1 MQFSNQALLGIAEM
15 SKADS
20 LAAEGGVPSS
30 RLMEAAGWAVAMN
43 VRERFPPCRVLVLAG
58 PGNNGGDGFVAA
70 RYLRHWG
77 WPVRVALLGDAR
89 ALRGDAALNLE
100 RWEGETEPLALS
112 CLEGADLA
120 IDALF
125 GAGLTR
131 PLDGLARQVIEAL
144 AVPVVAVDIPSGIS
158 GDDGQVLGA
167 APKACLTVTFFRKK
181 PGHCLM
187 PGRGLCGHIV
197 VADIGIP
204 DAVLE
209 VIKPQAFENGQEL
222 WNMPRLAADAHKYV
236 RGHAL
241 ILGGEMT
248 GAARLAA
255 GAARRI
261 RAGMVTLAV
270 PQKLMPIY
278 ASACAPGVVLKPC
291 DKPDDLAALLEHG
304 KISAALAGPGLGV
317 GKTTRSMVAQLLEDG
332 LPLVLDADALTSF
345 EGRQDDLFGNLH
357 HPALL
362 TPHEGEFK
370 RLFERS
376 SDKLASARQA
386 ARHAGA
392 TVLLKGADTVIA
404 SPDGR
409 AVIET
414 QAPPWLATAGSGD
427 VLAGIA
433 VGLMA
438 QGMPPFQAGQAAAW
452 QHGQAGLRAGEGLV
466 AEDLI
471 GELGK

>member
-1 MQFSNQALLGIAEM
+1 MQPGNQALLSIAEM

-20 LAAEGGVPSS
+20 LAAQGGVPTE
-30 RLMEAAGWAVAMN
+30 RLMEAAGWVVAMN
-43 VRERFPPCRVLVLAG
+43 VRKRFPPCRVLVLAG

-77 WPVRVALLGDAR
+77 WPVRVALLGDAM
-89 ALRGDAALNLE
+89 ALKGDAALNLE
-100 RWEGETEPLALS
+100 RWAGEIEPLSLS

-131 PLDGLARQVIEAL
+131 PLEGIAKEVVEAL
-144 AVPVVAVDIPSGIS
+144 AVPVVAVDVPSGVS
-158 GDDGQVLGA
+158 GDTGQVLGA
-167 APKACLTVTFFRKK
+167 APKADLTVTFFRKK

-187 PGRGLCGHIV
+187 PGRELCGHII

-204 DAVLE
+204 DVVLDS
-209 VIKPQAFENGQEL
+209 IRPTAFENGPGL
-222 WNMPRLAADAHKYV
+222 WQLPEVGTNAHKYT

-261 RAGMVTLAV
+261 GAGMVTLAV
-270 PQKLMPIY
+270 PRALMPIY
-278 ASACAPGVVLKPC
+278 ASACAPGVVLTPC
-291 DKPDDLAALLEHG
+291 DKPGDLAELVEKR

-317 GKTTRSMVAQLLEDG
+317 GKATRALVYQLQKAG

-345 EGRQDDLFGNLH
+345 EGRSDELFSNLH
-357 HPALL
+357 HPSLL

-370 RLFERS
+370 RLFSRS
-376 SDKLASARQA
+376 PDKLASARQA

-392 TVLLKGADTVIA
+392 ALLLKGADTVIA

-409 AVIET
+409 VVIET
-414 QAPPWLATAGSGD
+414 QAPPSLATAGSGD

-438 QGMPPFQAGQAAAW
+438 QGMAPFQVGQAAAW
-452 QHGQAGLRAGEGLV
+452 LHGQAARRAGEGLV